1 MIELRKAGRQL
12 AAAASRSGY
21 DNQRLRYLDI
31 RIGPVAFFAD
41 DGFDIR
47 RIALREAVFVGFD
60 VSALQ
65 FINKAIDCRSVL
77 VSGYNDAVDLQ
88 IMLAKNIDQTQD
100 LQVVG
105 DTEILT
111 GLAVDDIA
119 GINADDDLRLILHA
133 LQQFDLRVFV
143 KTGQYAH
150 RVLVMHQLAA
160 KL

>member
-1 MIELRKAGRQL
+1 
-12 AAAASRSGY
+12 
-21 DNQRLRYLDI
+21 
-31 RIGPVAFFAD
+31 
-41 DGFDIR
+41 
-47 RIALREAVFVGFD
+47 
-60 VSALQ
+60 
-65 FINKAIDCRSVL
+65 
-77 VSGYNDAVDLQ
+77 
-88 IMLAKNIDQTQD
+88 MLAKNIDQTQD